1 MTEETNEHKRLHDFV
16 PPETREHLKA
26 ARNEM
31 RKGYEA
37 LFPPGF
43 VAHHRA
49 ARRELLLAARGLID
63 AAIKHVDEKSE

>member
-1 MTEETNEHKRLHDFV
+1 MADETNEHKHAHDFV

-26 ARNEM
+26 ARDEM

-43 VAHHRA
+43 VQHRRA
-49 ARRELLLAARGLID
+49 AQRELLLAARGLID
-63 AAIKHVDEKSE
+63 AALKHTDPKTE